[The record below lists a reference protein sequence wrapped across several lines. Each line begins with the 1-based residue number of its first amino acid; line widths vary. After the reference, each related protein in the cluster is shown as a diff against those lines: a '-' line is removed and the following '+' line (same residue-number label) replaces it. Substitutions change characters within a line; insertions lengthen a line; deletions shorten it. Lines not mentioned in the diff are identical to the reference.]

1 MRLAFVVL
9 LLFANLLSAANPA
22 ADEQASSFLTLG
34 AIYQNL
40 GRQQEAE
47 TAYLRALAT
56 DPSSAEAM
64 NDLASLYF
72 EMHQYARAEKLLL
85 GCLRAS
91 GSRLATARLRGNLAV
106 LYQAERR
113 YAEAQENYAAAR
125 ELYEVSNAAS
135 TPEMAYVLHNLG
147 SLRLQA
153 GDSEAAMQYSE
164 HAVEIWRESLGPEN
178 PIYAEGLAQ
187 LAIIYARCGRRADAD
202 AAWMRSVG
210 VLEKALGPGHPTT
223 VRVLEAY
230 AAFLRQS
237 GKKAAARKIH
247 RRISAGVAAPGVV
260 DYRELLPK

>member
-1 MRLAFVVL
+1 MKLAFVVL

-22 ADEQASSFLTLG
+22 ANEQASSFLTLG
-34 AIYQNL
+34 GIYQNL

-56 DPSSAEAM
+56 DPSSTEAM

-72 EMHQYARAEKLLL
+72 ETHQYARAEKLLL
-85 GCLRAS
+85 TCLRS
-91 GSRLATARLRGNLAV
+91 PGSRLATARLRGNLAV

-113 YAEAQENYAAAR
+113 YAEAGENYAAAR
-125 ELYEVSNAAS
+125 ELYELSNAAS
-135 TPEMAYVLHNLG
+135 TPEMGYVLHNLG

-153 GDSEAAMQYSE
+153 GDGEGALEYAE
-164 HAVEIWRESLGPEN
+164 RAVDIWRESLGPEN
-178 PIYAEGLAQ
+178 PVYAEGLPQ

-202 AAWMRSVG
+202 AAWMRSVA

-237 GKKAAARKIH
+237 GQKAEARKIR
-247 RRISAGVAAPGVV
+247 RRISGSVAGPGIV
-260 DYRELLPK
+260 DYRELLEK